1 MSGPKVCLVPHRQ
14 RLCLS
19 LLPQVITT
27 QTLFSTKISSFVS
40 GCFYLHVHKELPR
53 NVEPSQVLVIT
64 TIKLL

>member
-1 MSGPKVCLVPHRQ
+1 MDVWPQGVPG
-14 RLCLS
+14 
-19 LLPQVITT
+19 TT
-27 QTLFSTKISSFVS
+27 QAEAVSFPAIATQALFSTKISSFVS